1 MKAAGVIPARYAAQ
15 RFPGKVLAEL
25 LGKPVVQYVYEEA
38 RKSRCLEEI
47 IIACDD
53 ERVFKAV
60 QRFGARAVMT
70 GRGHNSGTD
79 RIAEAAGSI
88 DAQIVVNIQADEP
101 LLHFSMLDGMA
112 DCLIKEPAV
121 CMATLI
127 HKIEDP
133 QELSNTNVVKVVK
146 DSNDFALYFSRLPI
160 PYLRDSSGEREEV
173 PFYKHIGLYAY
184 TKDFLMTFTHL
195 KEGRLE
201 RAERLEQLR
210 ALEYGYRIK
219 LIETNFDTVSVDTPA
234 DLEKVKQLMLN
245 KSGRIN
251 E

>member
-1 MKAAGVIPARYAAQ
+1 MKAVGVIPARYAAK

-25 LGKPVVQYVYEEA
+25 LGKPLVQYVYEEA

-53 ERVFKAV
+53 EKVFKTV
-60 QRFGARAVMT
+60 QGFGARAVMT

-79 RIAEAAGSI
+79 RIAEAVGSI

-101 LLHFSMLDGMA
+101 LLHFSMLDSMA
-112 DCLIKEPAV
+112 ACLIKEPAV
-121 CMATLI
+121 SMATLI
-127 HKIEDP
+127 RKIDDP
-133 QELSNTNVVKVVK
+133 RELSNVNVVKVVK
-146 DSNDFALYFSRLPI
+146 DSNNFALYFSRLPI
-160 PYLRDSSGEREEV
+160 PYLRDSSGGQEAV
-173 PFYKHIGLYAY
+173 PSYKHIGLYAY
-184 TKDFLMTFTHL
+184 TKDFLMVFTHL
-195 KEGRLE
+195 EEGRLE

-234 DLEKVKQLMLN
+234 DLERVKQLML
-245 KSGRIN
+245 KRAVK
-251 E
+251 